1 MWWCMVGR
9 VNGGGLV
16 VAGVGFFLTRFT
28 VTLTANESAM
38 RFFVADVDAAVAR
51 TTALWCVVGTGT
63 MLVLVAVALAGSP
76 AGG

>member
-1 MWWCMVGR
+1 
-9 VNGGGLV
+9 
-16 VAGVGFFLTRFT
+16 
-28 VTLTANESAM
+28 M
-38 RFFVADVDAAVAR
+38 RFFVADVVPLALELGLAAFGVALAVSDVDAAVAR